1 VGVLGSED
9 VQLRALAAS
18 YADANIGN
26 AKAVVNTGFSLTGA
40 DIGNYTLT
48 QPTLTGKVDAKNLYV
63 TGVTAV
69 TRAYDR
75 TTNVALAGTAVL
87 SGLVT
92 GESLTLN
99 TNSAAAGVADWN
111 ADTNKAVTVTGFAVT
126 GASAGNYNLVQAP
139 NLTVD
144 ITPKPVSLAGLT
156 NLTKEYDGTTAISL
170 AGISGLTGVIPPDD
184 VQLGGSA
191 AGQFADPLVGTNK
204 PVAVTGATLAG
215 TDVANYVLETNLPV
229 TGEITKRRLVLAGA
243 TAQDKFYDGT
253 TTASLSGGVLTGI
266 ISGEDVQLSANPTA
280 EFTTNTVGTNI
291 PVTVKLDPGI
301 RTMSSGGAG
310 VTLTGTNAGNY
321 LVVQPTGLAG
331 NIHPAPI
338 TVSNLAVVT
347 REYAGTNVVT
357 ATLDTNNVTLDGV
370 VPGDVV
376 GIDTNASVVNF
387 NDGNAGAN
395 KPMTIVSLVLNGP
408 DAAKYTLTAP
418 TGLLGEITPK
428 LLGVSGVAASHKV

>member
-1 VGVLGSED
+1 
-9 VQLRALAAS
+9 
-18 YADANIGN
+18 
-26 AKAVVNTGFSLTGA
+26 SL
-40 DIGNYTLT
+40 
-48 QPTLTGKVDAKNLYV
+48 
-63 TGVTAV
+63 
-69 TRAYDR
+69 
-75 TTNVALAGTAVL
+75 
-87 SGLVT
+87 
-92 GESLTLN
+92 
-99 TNSAAAGVADWN
+99 
-111 ADTNKAVTVTGFAVT
+111 
-126 GASAGNYNLVQAP
+126 
-139 NLTVD
+139 
-144 ITPKPVSLAGLT
+144 SLAGLT
-156 NLTKEYDGTTAISL
+156 NLTKQYDGTTAISL
-170 AGISGLTGVIPPDD
+170 SGISGLTGVIHPDD

-204 PVAVTGATLAG
+204 PVAVTGATLSGA
-215 TDVANYVLETNLPV
+215 DAANYSLDTNLPV

-266 ISGEDVQLSANPTA
+266 VPGEDVRLSANPTA

-301 RTMSSGGAG
+301 RTMSVGGG
-310 VTLTGTNAGNY
+310 GSVTLTGTNAGNY

-347 REYAGTNVVT
+347 REYAGGSVIS
-357 ATLDTNNVTLDGV
+357 ATLDTNNATLDGV

-387 NDGNAGAN
+387 NDGTVAAN
-395 KPMTIVSLVLNGP
+395 KPMTVVSLVLNGP
-408 DAAKYTLTAP
+408 DANKYTLTAP

-428 LLGVSGVAASHKV
+428 LLDVTGVVVFNKVYDGTPTATFGGSPALVAGGVIGSDNVQLDSSVAAGNFADAFVANGKAVTVTGYFVTGTDAGNYAIRQPTNLTANITPKSLTLTGLAATNKVYDGSTHVALTGGTLSGVIGSDDVQLSGTAAGSVANANVGTNKAV

>member
-1 VGVLGSED
+1 
-9 VQLRALAAS
+9 
-18 YADANIGN
+18 
-26 AKAVVNTGFSLTGA
+26 T
-40 DIGNYTLT
+40 
-48 QPTLTGKVDAKNLYV
+48 
-63 TGVTAV
+63 
-69 TRAYDR
+69 
-75 TTNVALAGTAVL
+75 
-87 SGLVT
+87 
-92 GESLTLN
+92 
-99 TNSAAAGVADWN
+99 
-111 ADTNKAVTVTGFAVT
+111 
-126 GASAGNYNLVQAP
+126 AGNYNLVQVP

-144 ITPKPVSLAGLT
+144 ITPKSVSLAGLT
-156 NLTKEYDGTTAISL
+156 NLTKQYDGTTAISL
-170 AGISGLTGVIPPDD
+170 SGISGLTGVINPDD

-204 PVAVTGATLAG
+204 PVAVTGATLTGA
-215 TDVANYVLETNLPV
+215 DAANYSLDTNLPV

-266 ISGEDVQLSANPTA
+266 VPGEDVQLSANPTA

-301 RTMSSGGAG
+301 RTMSTGGGG

-347 REYAGTNVVT
+347 REYAGSSVIS
-357 ATLDTNNVTLDGV
+357 AMLDTNNATLDGV

-387 NDGNAGAN
+387 NDGTVAAN
-395 KPMTIVSLVLNGP
+395 KPMTVVSLVLNGP

-418 TGLLGEITPK
+418 AGLLGEITPK
-428 LLGVSGVAASHKV
+428 LLDVTGVVVSNKVYDGTPTATLGGSPALVAGGVIGSDDAQLDTSVAAGN